1 MQRKIIALLAATIA
15 TSIYGIN
22 HTVAKS
28 VMPIYIGSLGLV
40 LLRVLGA
47 TILFWIISLFIK
59 SKKIEK
65 KDRMTILK
73 CGLFGMGFNIAA
85 FIAGLDYSTPINSSI
100 LIIITPIFVVILS
113 FFLFKKKVNFSKTI
127 GIFLGFIGAII
138 LILNADSNSSVGRN
152 IPLGNFLF
160 IINSISYAYYL
171 IIVKPMTE
179 KYDLITL
186 FKWLFLIGLI
196 FNFPIGIKQFNQVDW
211 NNLPFYEA
219 TLPLIYVVV
228 CTTFMTYFLN
238 GFALSRLTSAEV
250 AVFVYLQPIIGVVFA
265 LLSKSDSLSLTII
278 ISSILIFT
286 GLYLTTKKKLQTNS
300 KN

>member
-1 MQRKIIALLAATIA
+1 MQKKVLALAAA
-15 TSIYGIN
+15 TLATTIYGIN

-28 VMPIYIGSLGLV
+28 VMPVYIGSLGFV

-47 TILFWIISLFIK
+47 TILFWTIGLFFK

-65 KDRMTILK
+65 KDRLTILK

-113 FFLFKKKVNFSKTI
+113 YFIFKNKINTSKI
-127 GIFLGFIGAII
+127 GGIFLGFIGAMALII
-138 LILNADSNSSVGRN
+138 NADTNSSIGRN

-160 IINSISYAYYL
+160 IVNSISYAYYL
-171 IIVKPMTE
+171 IIVKPMAE

-196 FNFPIGIKQFNQVDW
+196 FNLPLGINQFLEVNW
-211 NNLPFYEA
+211 NNLPLQEA
-219 TLPLIYVVV
+219 VLPMLFVVI

-238 GFALSRLTSAEV
+238 GFALTKLTSSEV
-250 AVFVYLQPIIGVVFA
+250 AVFVYLQPIIGVAFA
-265 LLSKSDSLSLTII
+265 LFSKSDRLSLTII
-278 ISSILIFT
+278 IASILIFT
-286 GLYLTTKKKLQTNS
+286 GLYLTTKKNNL
-300 KN
+300 

>member
-1 MQRKIIALLAATIA
+1 MQKKFFALAAAMLA
-15 TSIYGIN
+15 TTIYGIN

-28 VMPIYIGSLGLV
+28 VMPIYIGSLGFV

-47 TILFWIISLFIK
+47 TILFWTIGLFFK

-65 KDRMTILK
+65 KDRLTILK

-113 FFLFKKKVNFSKTI
+113 YFIFKSKI
-127 GIFLGFIGAII
+127 NASKIGGIFLGFIGAMALII
-138 LILNADSNSSVGRN
+138 NADTNSSIGRN

-160 IINSISYAYYL
+160 IVNSISYAYYL
-171 IIVKPMTE
+171 IIVKPMAE

-186 FKWLFLIGLI
+186 FKWLFLIGLV
-196 FNFPIGIKQFNQVDW
+196 FNFPLGINQFLEVDW
-211 NNLPFYEA
+211 NNLPLQEA
-219 TLPLIYVVV
+219 VLPMLYVVI

-238 GFALSRLTSAEV
+238 GYALTRLTSSEV

-265 LLSKSDSLSLTII
+265 ILSKSDTLSLTII
-278 ISSILIFT
+278 IASILIFT
-286 GLYLTTKKKLQTNS
+286 GLYLTTKKR
-300 KN
+300 

>member
-1 MQRKIIALLAATIA
+1 MQRKIFALGAATLA
-15 TSIYGIN
+15 TTIYGIN

-28 VMPIYIGSLGLV
+28 VMPIYIGSLGFV

-47 TILFWIISLFIK
+47 TILFWVISLLFD
-59 SKKIEK
+59 SKQIEK
-65 KDRMTILK
+65 KDRLTILK
-73 CGLFGMGFNIAA
+73 CGLFGMGINIAT

-113 FFLFKKKVNFSKTI
+113 YFIFKNKINSSKII
-127 GIFLGFIGAII
+127 GIFLGFIGAMI
-138 LILNADSNSSVGRN
+138 LIINADMTSSIGRN

-171 IIVKPMTE
+171 IIVKPMAE

-186 FKWLFLIGLI
+186 FKWLFLIGLV
-196 FNFPIGIKQFNQVDW
+196 FNFPLGINQFLEVDW
-211 NNLPFYEA
+211 NNLPLQEA
-219 TLPLIYVVV
+219 VLPMLYVVI

-238 GFALSRLTSAEV
+238 GYALTRLTSSEV

-265 LLSKSDSLSLTII
+265 ILSKSDTLSLTII
-278 ISSILIFT
+278 IASILIFT
-286 GLYLTTKKKLQTNS
+286 GLYLTTKKR
-300 KN
+300 

>member
-1 MQRKIIALLAATIA
+1 MQKKFFALAAAMLA
-15 TSIYGIN
+15 TTIYGIN

-28 VMPIYIGSLGLV
+28 VMPIYIGSLGFV

-47 TILFWIISLFIK
+47 TILFWTIGAFFK

-65 KDRMTILK
+65 KDRLTILK

-113 FFLFKKKVNFSKTI
+113 YFIFKNKINNSKI
-127 GIFLGFIGAII
+127 AGIFVGFIGAMALII
-138 LILNADSNSSVGRN
+138 NADTNSSIGRN

-160 IINSISYAYYL
+160 IVNSISYAYYL
-171 IIVKPMTE
+171 IIVKPMAE

-196 FNFPIGIKQFNQVDW
+196 FNFPLGINQFLEVDW
-211 NNLPFYEA
+211 NNLPLNEA
-219 TLPLIYVVV
+219 VFPMLYVVI

-238 GFALSRLTSAEV
+238 GYALTRLTSSEV
-250 AVFVYLQPIIGVVFA
+250 AVFVYLQPIIGVAFA
-265 LLSKSDSLSLTII
+265 ILSKSDTLSFTII
-278 ISSILIFT
+278 IASVLIFS
-286 GLYLTTKKKLQTNS
+286 GLYLTTKKDKL
-300 KN
+300 

>member
-1 MQRKIIALLAATIA
+1 MQRKIFALGAATLA
-15 TSIYGIN
+15 TTIYGIN

-28 VMPIYIGSLGLV
+28 VMPIYIGSLGFV

-47 TILFWIISLFIK
+47 TILFWTIGLFFN

-65 KDRMTILK
+65 KDRLTILK
-73 CGLFGMGFNIAA
+73 CGLFGMGINIAA
-85 FIAGLDYSTPINSSI
+85 FISGLDYSTPINSSI

-113 FFLFKKKVNFSKTI
+113 YFIFNNKINSSKII
-127 GIFLGFIGAII
+127 GIFLGFIGAMI
-138 LILNADSNSSVGRN
+138 LIINADMTSSIGRN

-171 IIVKPMTE
+171 IIVKPMAE

-196 FNFPIGIKQFNQVDW
+196 FNFPLGINQFIIVEW
-211 NNLPFYEA
+211 TNLPLYDA
-219 TLPLIYVVV
+219 ILPMLYVVI

-238 GFALSRLTSAEV
+238 GYALTRLKSSEV
-250 AVFVYLQPIIGVVFA
+250 AVFVYLQPVIGVA
-265 LLSKSDSLSLTII
+265 YAIHSKSDVLSATII
-278 ISSILIFT
+278 VASILIFT
-286 GLYLTTKKKLQTNS
+286 GLYLTTKKN
-300 KN
+300 N

>member
-1 MQRKIIALLAATIA
+1 MQRKIFALSAATLA
-15 TSIYGIN
+15 TAIYGIN

-28 VMPIYIGSLGLV
+28 VMPIYIDSLGFV

-47 TILFWIISLFIK
+47 TILFWVISLFFK
-59 SKKIEK
+59 SQQIEK
-65 KDRMTILK
+65 KDRLTILK
-73 CGLFGMGFNIAA
+73 CGLFGMGINIAA
-85 FIAGLDYSTPINSSI
+85 FISGLDYSTPINSSI

-113 FFLFKKKVNFSKTI
+113 YFIFKNKINSFKII

-138 LILNADSNSSVGRN
+138 LIINADMTSSIGRN

-171 IIVKPMTE
+171 IIVKPMAE

-196 FNFPIGIKQFNQVDW
+196 FNFPLGIKQFMLVEW
-211 NNLPFYEA
+211 TNLPLYDA
-219 TLPLIYVVV
+219 ILPMLYVVI

-238 GFALSRLTSAEV
+238 GYALTRLKSSEV
-250 AVFVYLQPIIGVVFA
+250 AVFVYLQPVIGVTYA
-265 LLSKSDSLSLTII
+265 IYSKSDVLSTTVIVA
-278 ISSILIFT
+278 SILIFT
-286 GLYLTTKKKLQTNS
+286 GLYLTTKRR
-300 KN
+300 